1 VSVTDAGSRFTR
13 RDYYRIL
20 QVASDAQPEIIGAA
34 YRALLRALRK
44 HPDLGGTEAEAKL
57 IIEAYTTLS
66 HPERRHAYDAW
77 LQAHAAR
84 TPAATVAARP
94 AQARPRLVPDRLID
108 ALRAAL
114 PEYRFTARAPFAR
127 AFDVVLQGP
136 GLFAP
141 RAYVKAFPVLT
152 RASWPTIFVLCKA
165 LRVARRGYLP
175 STDLL
180 VVSAGSVED
189 YATFVDSV
197 AAFAAPW
204 AWSRLLIAVHT
215 PAAGFVHVRGSACMP
230 RAFRKLPEVL
240 SDGGREARPPS
251 PSRAR

>member
-1 VSVTDAGSRFTR
+1 VSVSDAGSPFTR
-13 RDYYRIL
+13 GDYYRVL
-20 QVASDAQPEIIGAA
+20 QVAPDAHPEIIGAA

-84 TPAATVAARP
+84 TPAATVAARSVP
-94 AQARPRLVPDRLID
+94 ARPRLVPDRLID

-114 PEYRFTARAPFAR
+114 PEYRFTARAPFVR
-127 AFDVVLQGP
+127 AFDIVLEGS

-141 RAYVKAFPVLT
+141 RVYVKAFPVLT

-180 VVSAGSVED
+180 VVAAGSVED
-189 YATFVDSV
+189 HATFAASV
-197 AAFAAPW
+197 GEFAAPW
-204 AWSRLLIAVHT
+204 AWNRLLVALYT
-215 PAAGFVHVRGSACMP
+215 PAGFVHLRSATCMP
-230 RAFRKLPEVL
+230 RGFRRLPGL
-240 SDGGREARPPS
+240 PAQTDRGQA
-251 PSRAR
+251 